1 VNAARIAL
9 VVAGL
14 AAFMIY
20 AVSREDS
27 TVTLLGLGLPVWLG
41 LESCWHLL
49 DPKR

>member
-1 VNAARIAL
+1 MNAARIAL

-14 AAFMIY
+14 AAFVAY
-20 AVSREDS
+20 ALFRADP